1 MVAVHDKPILVVHTV
16 AEWERFLEGNPAA
29 DGVRLQLRKI
39 SSRMPGITYAEALD
53 AALCFG
59 WIDGQRSA
67 LDDNYHLQ
75 VFTPRRPRSIWSQ
88 RNRDHVERLTAEGRM
103 RSPGQAQVD
112 RAKADGRWDA
122 AYRQSATDVPPDLQ
136 EALDASPAAA
146 AFFTQ
151 LSSQNR
157 FAILFR
163 IGNVKRADTRA
174 RKIATFV
181 EMLER
186 GETVHP

>member
-103 RSPGQAQVD
+103 RPPGQAQVD

>member
-103 RSPGQAQVD
+103 RPPGQAQVD

-146 AFFTQ
+146 AFFAQ